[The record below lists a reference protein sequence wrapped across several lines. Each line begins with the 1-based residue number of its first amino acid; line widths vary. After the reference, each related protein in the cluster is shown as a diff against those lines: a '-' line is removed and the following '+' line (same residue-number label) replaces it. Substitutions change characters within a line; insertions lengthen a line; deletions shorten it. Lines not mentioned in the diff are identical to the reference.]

1 MFPVQDVW
9 GGILGKAYN
18 YFSKIQSHLAI
29 SPLLMRTSMMSRLT
43 PSDPSD
49 EPTMKWS
56 THCTHKQK
64 ELQTTNGLHVL
75 VLSTSKGF
83 EQQWRWQLICIHSDT
98 DNLYTQWHWQSLY
111 TLTLTICLHTDTD
124 NLYTHWYWQS
134 FWTVCTMISPSKNKA
149 CTTLFPV
156 HFVHGHG
163 P

>member
-1 MFPVQDVW
+1 MFPVQDVWGGILCNPPPPCSQCRMYGVGSWVTTPILPVQDVW

-64 ELQTTNGLHVL
+64 ELQTTNGLNVL

-83 EQQWRWQLICIHSDT
+83 EQQRRWQLICIHSDT
-98 DNLYTQWHWQSLY
+98 DNLYTH
-111 TLTLTICLHTDTD
+111 
-124 NLYTHWYWQS
+124 
-134 FWTVCTMISPSKNKA
+134 
-149 CTTLFPV
+149 
-156 HFVHGHG
+156 
-163 P
+163 

>member
-9 GGILGKAYN
+9 GGILGNPPPPCSQFRMYGVGSWVTPTPMFPVQDVWGGILGNPPCSQCRMYGVGSWVKHTII
-18 YFSKIQSHLAI
+18 FQKIQSHLAI

-83 EQQWRWQLICIHSDT
+83 EQQ
-98 DNLYTQWHWQSLY
+98 
-111 TLTLTICLHTDTD
+111 
-124 NLYTHWYWQS
+124 
-134 FWTVCTMISPSKNKA
+134 
-149 CTTLFPV
+149 
-156 HFVHGHG
+156 
-163 P
+163 